1 MKQKWISELMDI
13 AEKLPMVELKRLLW
27 FARAFEKLKSDN

>member
-1 MKQKWISELMDI
+1 MKESWIAELMEI
-13 AEKLPMVELKRLLW
+13 AKKLPTVELKRLLW